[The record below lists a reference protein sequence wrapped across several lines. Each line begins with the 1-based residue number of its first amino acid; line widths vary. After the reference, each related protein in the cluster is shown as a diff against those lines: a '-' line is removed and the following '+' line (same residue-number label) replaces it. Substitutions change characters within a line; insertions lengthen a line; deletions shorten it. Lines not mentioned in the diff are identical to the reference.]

1 MKRKGIILAGG
12 SGSRLYPITKSLSKQ
27 LIPIYD
33 KPMIYYPLCTFMEA
47 GIREILIITNPH
59 DLSAFKYLL
68 GDGNSLGIS
77 IEYSVQQNPDGLA
90 QAFIIG
96 EHFLKDSHAA
106 LVLGD
111 NLFHGNEEL
120 IRDVSFMSS
129 EGANIFAYP
138 VKDPGR
144 YGVVEF
150 SANGKVMS
158 IEEKP
163 KSPKSKYVITG
174 LYFYDESVV
183 ERAKLIVPSSREE
196 LEITDLNNQ
205 YLNDDLLKVH
215 LMAKG
220 TAWLDTGTC
229 DSLHDASSYIKT
241 IENRQ
246 GCKVSLPEEVAWRNG
261 WINSEELEKLALP
274 LIKSGYGQYL
284 LELIHDDSNKLDK

>member
-59 DLSAFKYLL
+59 DLNAFKYLF
-68 GDGNSLGIS
+68 GNGNSLGIS
-77 IEYSVQQNPDGLA
+77 IEYSVQHNPDGLA

-96 EHFLKDSHAA
+96 EHFLKDSAAA

-120 IRDVSFMSS
+120 IRDVSVTSS
-129 EGANIFAYP
+129 EGAHIFAYP
-138 VKDPGR
+138 VKDPER

-150 SANGKVMS
+150 AANGKVMS

-163 KSPKSKYVITG
+163 EFPKSKYVITG

-205 YLNDDLLKVH
+205 YLNDDLLNVH

-229 DSLHDASSYIKT
+229 DSLHDASSYVKT

>member
-96 EHFLKDSHAA
+96 EHFLKDSYAA

-261 WINSEELEKLALP
+261 WINSEELEKLAFP

-284 LELIHDDSNKLDK
+284 LELIHDDSNILEQ

>member
-1 MKRKGIILAGG
+1 MNRKGIILAGG

-33 KPMIYYPLCTFMEA
+33 KPMIYYPLCTFMEC
-47 GIREILIITNPH
+47 GIRDILVITNPN

-77 IEYSVQQNPDGLA
+77 IEYSIQENPDGLA
-90 QAFIIG
+90 QAFVIG
-96 EHFLKDSHAA
+96 EKFLRDSAAA

-111 NLFHGNEEL
+111 NLFHGNEKL
-120 IRDVSFMSS
+120 IRDVAFMSS
-129 EGANIFAYP
+129 EGADIFAYP
-138 VKDPGR
+138 VKDPDR

-150 SANGKVMS
+150 AENGKVIS

-163 KSPKSKYVITG
+163 RYPKSRYVITG
-174 LYFYDESVV
+174 LYFYDETVV
-183 ERAKLIVPSSREE
+183 ERAKLIVPSSRGE

-205 YLNDDLLKVH
+205 YLSDDLLSVH

-229 DSLHDASSYIKT
+229 DSLHEASSYIKT
-241 IENRQ
+241 IESRQ

-261 WINSEELEKLALP
+261 WINSEELEKLASP
-274 LIKSGYGQYL
+274 LLKSGYGKYL
-284 LELIHDDSNKLDK
+284 LELIHDDPKQLKQ

>member
-1 MKRKGIILAGG
+1 MNRKGIILAGG

-47 GIREILIITNPH
+47 GIREILIITNPN

-68 GDGNSLGIS
+68 GDGNGLGIS
-77 IEYSVQQNPDGLA
+77 IEYSVQENPDGLA
-90 QAFIIG
+90 QAFVIG
-96 EHFLKDSHAA
+96 EKFLKDSSAA

-120 IRDVSFMSS
+120 IRHVAFMNS
-129 EGANIFAYP
+129 EGADIFAYP
-138 VKDPGR
+138 VKDPDR

-150 SANGKVMS
+150 AENGKVIS

-163 KSPKSKYVITG
+163 RYPKSRYVITG
-174 LYFYDESVV
+174 LYFYDETVV
-183 ERAKLIVPSSREE
+183 ERSKLIVPSSRGE

-205 YLNDDLLKVH
+205 YLNDDLLNVH
-215 LMAKG
+215 LMPKG

-229 DSLHDASSYIKT
+229 DSLHEASSYIKT

-246 GCKVSLPEEVAWRNG
+246 GYKVSLPEEVAWRNG
-261 WINSEELEKLALP
+261 WINNEELEKLVAP
-274 LIKSGYGQYL
+274 LMNSGYGQYL
-284 LELIHDDSNKLDK
+284 LELLHKDSKYIKK

>member
-47 GIREILIITNPH
+47 GIREILIITNPN

-77 IEYSVQQNPDGLA
+77 IEYAVQENPDGLA

-96 EHFLKDSHAA
+96 ESFLKDSAAA

-111 NLFHGNEEL
+111 NVFHGNEEL
-120 IRDVSFMSS
+120 IRDVAFISS
-129 EGANIFAYP
+129 KGAHIFAYP
-138 VKDPGR
+138 VKDPER

-150 SANGKVMS
+150 AANGKVMS

-163 KSPKSKYVITG
+163 KYPKSKYVITG

-261 WINSEELEKLALP
+261 WINSEELEKLAFP

-284 LELIHDDSNKLDK
+284 LELIHDDSNILEQ

>member
-96 EHFLKDSHAA
+96 EHFLKDSYAA

-261 WINSEELEKLALP
+261 WINSKELETLALP
-274 LIKSGYGQYL
+274 LIKSGYGKYL
-284 LELIHDDSNKLDK
+284 LELIQ